1 MKNIIA
7 VIGVAFILSACAFVS
22 WAIVCGF
29 IKLVSMCFG
38 LGFSFKVATG
48 IWLIFIFLKFFFS
61 SQNKT

>member
-7 VIGVAFILSACAFVS
+7 FIGIAFILSACAFVS

-48 IWLIFIFLKFFFS
+48 IWLILVFIKIVFGTTDK
-61 SQNKT
+61 